1 MSRIKKIL
9 VGAAIGFG
17 SGFAFALLQGPI
29 GYIPKTTGGLLAFF
43 FVFSVPWTVLGALM
57 GFLLSV
63 KRLTDIRSERIQW
76 KPLYLANPLNWLKA
90 LWRLEP
96 TMTVMLLIGLAL
108 GEPMT
113 LWLNYGLR
121 PLSDLLPGAFI
132 SLAFW
137 IVLMFAVA
145 GIKRAVVWLWRKLHD
160 GQSLVDKTERGRGRA
175 ADDWSEAEKETFK
188 NLSKPPP

>member
-17 SGFAFALLQGPI
+17 AGFAFALLQGPI
-29 GYIPKTTGGLLAFF
+29 AYIPRTTGGLLAFF
-43 FVFSVPWTVLGALM
+43 FVFSIPLTVLGALI
-57 GFLLSV
+57 GFLLSL

-96 TMTVMLLIGLAL
+96 TMTALLLISLAL
-108 GEPMT
+108 GVPMT
-113 LWLNYGLR
+113 LWLNYGDR
-121 PLSDLLPGAFI
+121 PLSALLFGEFI
-132 SLAFW
+132 GVAFW
-137 IVLMFAVA
+137 IVLMFVVA
-145 GIKRAVVWLWRKLHD
+145 GIKRAIVWFWRTLHG
-160 GQSLVDKTERGRGRA
+160 GQKRMEKTERERGRA

-188 NLSKPPP
+188 NLSKRPP